1 MDELNRTFHHHGLKA
16 IMAPATQKV
25 LKSIASLDAGTASET
40 GEREGNLLETLEL
53 FFQRGLLQ
61 KKD

>member
-1 MDELNRTFHHHGLKA
+1 LKA
-16 IMAPATQKV
+16 VMAPATQKV
-25 LKSIASLDAGTASET
+25 LEAIAALECGKPSAT
-40 GEREGNLLETLEL
+40 GGREGDFLETLEL